1 MSSKSIPLFP
11 LKTVLFPDGLLPL
24 QVFEVRYLDM
34 IGKCIANQSEFGIVS
49 LAEGSEVRKL
59 EGKDVLASVGTIA
72 RIDEWGRPQPGLIR
86 LNCIGGT
93 RFKILSSE
101 QLKHGLWMA
110 EIEAMESDHSIGI
123 PQELQITSD
132 MLQSLISALQKKVG
146 EGGELPMR
154 PPYRLNDCGWVANRW
169 CELLPIALT
178 EKQHLLALDSPLVR
192 LELVQDLLD
201 QLGLTESV

>member
-1 MSSKSIPLFP
+1 MSSRSIPLFP
-11 LKTVLFPDGLLPL
+11 LRTVLFPDGLLPL

-34 IGKCIANQSEFGIVS
+34 IGKCIASQSEFGIVS

-59 EGKDVLASVGTIA
+59 DGKEVLAPVGTVA
-72 RIDEWGRPQPGLIR
+72 KIDEWGKPQPGLIR
-86 LNCIGGT
+86 INCIGGE
-93 RFKILSSE
+93 RFRILSSE
-101 QLKHGLWMA
+101 QLKHGLWVA
-110 EIEAMESDHSIGI
+110 EVESLEDDHSIPI
-123 PQELQITSD
+123 PQELQITAD
-132 MLQSLISALQKKVG
+132 MLQSLITALQKKVG

-178 EKQHLLALDSPLVR
+178 EKQHLLALDNPLVR